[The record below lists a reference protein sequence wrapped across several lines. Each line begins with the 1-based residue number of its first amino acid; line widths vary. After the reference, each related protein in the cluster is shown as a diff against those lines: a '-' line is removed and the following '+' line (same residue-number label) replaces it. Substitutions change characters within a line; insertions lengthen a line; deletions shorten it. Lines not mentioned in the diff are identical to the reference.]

1 MRRLTTM
8 GLVVRATKTGE
19 ADRALS
25 ILTPGHGVI
34 SAMAKGSLRLK
45 SKLFSGTG
53 LFCYSEFL
61 LFEGK
66 TMCTVDAASVKEVFW
81 GVHESVENMALAM
94 YLAEFAAALAPA
106 GEEAEPVLRLL
117 LNCLYYL
124 NEKKRPPRLIKA
136 IFELRALSQSGFM
149 PNLVA
154 CEDCVKYEGE
164 PFFFDVPRGVLYC
177 ASCAAKRGLQPN
189 LDASALAAMRHIVY
203 AEDRK
208 LFAFTLG
215 RESTRQLGAVASQYV
230 MQCVD
235 RPFKSQEFL
244 ETVL

>member
-66 TMCTVDAASVKEVFW
+66 TMYTVDAASVKEVFW

-124 NEKKRPPRLIKA
+124 NEKKTAAAPDQGD
-136 IFELRALSQSGFM
+136 FRAAG
-149 PNLVA
+149 A
-154 CEDCVKYEGE
+154 E
-164 PFFFDVPRGVLYC
+164 PV
-177 ASCAAKRGLQPN
+177 GL
-189 LDASALAAMRHIVY
+189 Y
-203 AEDRK
+203 AEPGG
-208 LFAFTLG
+208 L
-215 RESTRQLGAVASQYV
+215 
-230 MQCVD
+230 
-235 RPFKSQEFL
+235 
-244 ETVL
+244 